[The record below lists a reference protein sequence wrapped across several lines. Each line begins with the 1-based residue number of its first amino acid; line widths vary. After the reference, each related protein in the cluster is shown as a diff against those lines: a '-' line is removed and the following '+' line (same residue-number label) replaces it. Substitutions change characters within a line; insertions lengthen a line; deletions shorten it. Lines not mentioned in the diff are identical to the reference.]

1 MVSEES
7 IAEVSEVV
15 RQKLVDLDSRGW
27 QFEVESD
34 RSENPDTMTVEF
46 THPLVPYAFSWTE
59 RLDTAARRIASWM
72 EQHEEFQLIA
82 LSSSA
87 VREER
92 IPLLQGLVERLFT
105 RRLLGAIGRGG
116 LVGHAPRARRDRHRM

>member
-59 RLDTAARRIASWM
+59 RVDTAARRIASWM

-92 IPLLQGLVERLFT
+92 IPLLQGLRGALVHPEVARSHWAWRVGWT
-105 RRLLGAIGRGG
+105 RAQGEA
-116 LVGHAPRARRDRHRM
+116 